1 MGNIR
6 KLISNDEV
14 IALPKDISDNLSE
27 YFINVGED
35 LANKI
40 NYIQYYIKKILCTK
54 SMMSS
59 PSTEIL
65 RISNVEF
72 HKAQYSVYYYF

>member
-40 NYIQYYIKKILCTK
+40 NYIQY
-54 SMMSS
+54 
-59 PSTEIL
+59 
-65 RISNVEF
+65 
-72 HKAQYSVYYYF
+72 